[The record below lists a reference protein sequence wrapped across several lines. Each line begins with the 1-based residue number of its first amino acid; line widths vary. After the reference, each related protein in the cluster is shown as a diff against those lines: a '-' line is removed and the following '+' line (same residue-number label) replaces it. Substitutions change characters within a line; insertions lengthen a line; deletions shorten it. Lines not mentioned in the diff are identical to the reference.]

1 MKMAVAVIL
10 DFDGGTI
17 DQYEQVIEKM
27 GFVHEGTGGPG
38 GLFHWV
44 TKTDNGFRVT
54 DVWATREDFEKFS
67 EEKIGPYSQ
76 EAGLP
81 QPQIEFVEVHNY
93 LTAA

>member
-10 DFDGGTI
+10 EFDGGTL

-27 GFVHEGTGGPG
+27 GFEHEGTGGPG

-54 DVWATREDFEKFS
+54 DVWESREQFDKFA
-67 EEKIGPYSQ
+67 EEQIGPYSQ
-76 EAGLP
+76 EVGLSEP
-81 QPQIEFVEVHNY
+81 ETSFYEVHNH
-93 LTAA
+93 LGG

>member
-1 MKMAVAVIL
+1 MAVAVIL
-10 DFDGGTI
+10 EFDGANL

-27 GFVHEGTGGPG
+27 GFEHEGSGGPG

-44 TKTDNGFRVT
+44 TKTDNGIRVT

-67 EEKIGPYSQ
+67 EEKIVPISQ
-76 EAGLP
+76 EVGLP
-81 QPQIEFVEVHNY
+81 QPQVEFQEVHNY